1 MWCNLQIVW
10 VLNSH
15 KKQVVLLVSGCYT
28 YLVQAHSPLLDLVGS
43 GPHKWWMT
51 VMNCSNSCTD
61 CTATTE
67 ELRPSV
73 VKNDTASTETVISP
87 TKDISSVCTDL
98 GTTAAKQLLLAQ
110 LPATVHGIKRK
121 RFQKACYTGRPWI
134 EYSVQLDA
142 CFCYCC
148 RTFTKETDLAA
159 QLLNLACVRCAWL
172 LCDFSVN
179 QRIAN

>member
-1 MWCNLQIVW
+1 M
-10 VLNSH
+10 
-15 KKQVVLLVSGCYT
+15 
-28 YLVQAHSPLLDLVGS
+28 
-43 GPHKWWMT
+43 
-51 VMNCSNSCTD
+51 
-61 CTATTE
+61 
-67 ELRPSV
+67 
-73 VKNDTASTETVISP
+73 TASTETVISP

-172 LCDFSVN
+172 LCDFSVS
-179 QRIAN
+179 QRIANFVDWISANSRLITMCDFNWRKFSGPLHLMRWWPSPSLSGSCRVASISSSL